1 MPMKVQA
8 ASPEMSPLSR
18 EEEQAEVIR
27 RLEEDIIFGRFAPG
41 SRLVEDTLMSRYG
54 ASRHFVRQ
62 ALFQLERQGI
72 VLREKNIGAT
82 VRFYSG
88 DEVRQI
94 YEVREMLTR
103 QAALMI
109 ALPASAALID
119 QLTELQRQYCAKAD
133 AQDLRG
139 IHEANDAF
147 HVALF
152 SACGNPYLVRSLQ
165 DYMNLTLPMRA
176 KNLADTEGLALSRRQ
191 HEFIIGLLKGRDSWA
206 LAQLCVDHMQFSKS
220 DYLGRIGAGESND
233 LHPSFR
239 DGPKD
244 QTGNLEVRV
253 ANDIEIPRCAIAH
266 LRFVLRTPR
275 NDGESHFQSMI
286 LLTSP
291 SNSMPQNAPPW

>member
-1 MPMKVQA
+1 MKPKALPEA
-8 ASPEMSPLSR
+8 ASLTR

-41 SRLVEDTLMSRYG
+41 LRLIEDTLMSRYG

-72 VLREKNIGAT
+72 VLREKNVGAT
-82 VRFYSG
+82 VRFYSPQ
-88 DEVRQI
+88 EVLQI

-109 ALPASAALID
+109 PLPAPSALTER
-119 QLTELQRQYCAKAD
+119 LTELQRQYCAKAD

-147 HVALF
+147 HLALF

-176 KNLADTEGLALSRRQ
+176 KNLADRQGLAQSRRQ
-191 HEFIIGLLKGRDSWA
+191 HDLMVELLEGRDSWA

-220 DYLGRIGAGESND
+220 DYLARIGGEQ
-233 LHPSFR
+233 R
-239 DGPKD
+239 A
-244 QTGNLEVRV
+244 E
-253 ANDIEIPRCAIAH
+253 
-266 LRFVLRTPR
+266 
-275 NDGESHFQSMI
+275 
-286 LLTSP
+286 
-291 SNSMPQNAPPW
+291 

>member
-1 MPMKVQA
+1 MKPQPSSIDTPA
-8 ASPEMSPLSR
+8 PSR

-41 SRLVEDTLMSRYG
+41 LRLVEDTLMQRYD

-72 VLREKNIGAT
+72 VLRERNVGAT
-82 VRFYSG
+82 VRFYSAE
-88 DEVRQI
+88 EVRQI
-94 YEVREMLTR
+94 YQVREMLTR

-109 ALPASAALID
+109 PLPAPASLIE

-139 IHEANDAF
+139 IHETNDAF

-176 KNLADTEGLALSRRQ
+176 KNLADREGLALSRRQ
-191 HEFIIGLLKGRDSWA
+191 HELMIELLKGRDSWA

-220 DYLGRIGAGESND
+220 EYLGRVAKDGSN
-233 LHPSFR
+233 R
-239 DGPKD
+239 
-244 QTGNLEVRV
+244 
-253 ANDIEIPRCAIAH
+253 
-266 LRFVLRTPR
+266 
-275 NDGESHFQSMI
+275 
-286 LLTSP
+286 
-291 SNSMPQNAPPW
+291 

>member
-1 MPMKVQA
+1 MTAQA
-8 ASPEMSPLSR
+8 ASPDTSALSR

-41 SRLVEDTLMSRYG
+41 SRLVEDTLMGRYG

-82 VRFYSG
+82 VRFYSA

-109 ALPASAALID
+109 ALPAPAQPDRASSATCSGAIASGP
-119 QLTELQRQYCAKAD
+119 TP
-133 AQDLRG
+133 QDLRG

-147 HVALF
+147 HIALF

-165 DYMNLTLPMRA
+165 DYMNITLPMRA
-176 KNLADTEGLALSRRQ
+176 KNLADKEGLAQSRRQ
-191 HEFIIGLLKGRDSWA
+191 HELMIELLKGRDSWA
-206 LAQLCVDHMQFSKS
+206 FAQLCVDHMQYSKS
-220 DYLGRIGAGESND
+220 DYLGRIAK
-233 LHPSFR
+233 
-239 DGPKD
+239 DG
-244 QTGNLEVRV
+244 GR
-253 ANDIEIPRCAIAH
+253 R
-266 LRFVLRTPR
+266 
-275 NDGESHFQSMI
+275 
-286 LLTSP
+286 
-291 SNSMPQNAPPW
+291 

>member
-1 MPMKVQA
+1 MTSTLLPSHREA
-8 ASPEMSPLSR
+8 GALSR
-18 EEEQAEVIR
+18 EQEQAEVIR

-41 SRLVEDTLMSRYG
+41 SRLVEDTLMARYD

-94 YEVREMLTR
+94 YDVREMLTR

-109 ALPASAALID
+109 ALPAPAALIE
-119 QLTELQRQYCAKAD
+119 QLTALQRQYCIKAD
-133 AQDLRG
+133 AQDMRG

-147 HVALF
+147 HLALF

-176 KNLADTEGLALSRRQ
+176 KNLADREGLALSRRQ
-191 HEFIIGLLKGRDSWA
+191 HEIMIELLRGRDNWA
-206 LAQLCVDHMQFSKS
+206 LAQLCVEHMQYSKI
-220 DYLGRIGAGESND
+220 DYLGRIAGEAAQ
-233 LHPSFR
+233 R
-239 DGPKD
+239 
-244 QTGNLEVRV
+244 
-253 ANDIEIPRCAIAH
+253 
-266 LRFVLRTPR
+266 
-275 NDGESHFQSMI
+275 
-286 LLTSP
+286 
-291 SNSMPQNAPPW
+291 

>member
-1 MPMKVQA
+1 MKLQVV
-8 ASPEMSPLSR
+8 SPPEPSALTR

-41 SRLVEDTLMSRYG
+41 SRLVEDTLMTRYG

-72 VLREKNIGAT
+72 VLREKNSGAT
-82 VRFYSG
+82 VRVYSAE
-88 DEVRQI
+88 EVLQI

-109 ALPASAALID
+109 ALPAPARLIEE
-119 QLTELQRQYCAKAD
+119 LGELQRRYCARAD

-152 SACGNPYLVRSLQ
+152 SASGNIYLVQSLQ

-176 KNLADTEGLALSRRQ
+176 KNLADKDGLALTPSQ
-191 HEFIIGLLKGRDSWA
+191 HELMIELVTGRDMWA
-206 LAQLCVDHMQFSKS
+206 
-220 DYLGRIGAGESND
+220 
-233 LHPSFR
+233 
-239 DGPKD
+239 
-244 QTGNLEVRV
+244 
-253 ANDIEIPRCAIAH
+253 
-266 LRFVLRTPR
+266 
-275 NDGESHFQSMI
+275 
-286 LLTSP
+286 
-291 SNSMPQNAPPW
+291 

>member
-1 MPMKVQA
+1 MSSTSLPSPSQA
-8 ASPEMSPLSR
+8 PALSR

-41 SRLVEDTLMSRYG
+41 SRLIEDTLMARYQ

-62 ALFQLERQGI
+62 ALFQLEHRGI

-88 DEVRQI
+88 DEVRHI
-94 YEVREMLTR
+94 YDVREMLTR

-109 ALPASAALID
+109 ALPAAKRLVE
-119 QLTELQRQYCAKAD
+119 ELKVLQAQYCTRAD

-176 KNLADTEGLALSRRQ
+176 KNLADREGLEISRRQ
-191 HEFIIGLLKGRDSWA
+191 HEIMIELLQGRDNWA
-206 LAQLCVDHMQFSKS
+206 LAQLCVEHMQYSKA
-220 DYLGRIGAGESND
+220 DYLSRI
-233 LHPSFR
+233 
-239 DGPKD
+239 KD
-244 QTGNLEVRV
+244 
-253 ANDIEIPRCAIAH
+253 D
-266 LRFVLRTPR
+266 
-275 NDGESHFQSMI
+275 
-286 LLTSP
+286 
-291 SNSMPQNAPPW
+291 NAER